1 METRKADVIHGSH
14 QLFVFNKHFFDNI
27 LSIRTQVTLSIPVKL
42 RWNDWFAVLNY
53 HMSRRH
59 LWKIGFPDVCGIAD
73 RDRNDRTLC
82 SGCDLETTV
91 MK

>member
-1 METRKADVIHGSH
+1 MIQGSH